1 MRRTEP
7 KRPSKKVLDLLQS
20 MEDKKGMFAV
30 IEPDTGDFFLGRT
43 LTEALKA
50 AMRKYPDKVFYS
62 IRIGQ
67 KAIMHI

>member
-1 MRRTEP
+1 MGHTRP

-43 LTEALKA
+43 LTEALRA
-50 AMRKYPDKVFYS
+50 AMRKYPDTVFYS